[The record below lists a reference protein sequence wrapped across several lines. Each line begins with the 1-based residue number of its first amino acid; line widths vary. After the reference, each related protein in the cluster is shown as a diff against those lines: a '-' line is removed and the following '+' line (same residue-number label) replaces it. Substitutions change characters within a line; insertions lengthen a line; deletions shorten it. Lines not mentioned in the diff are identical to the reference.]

1 MNTMLSIIIALS
13 FGGAATLA
21 IWLLVEAADAV
32 LRKKR
37 DGKDDDA
44 EIIERAS
51 RSANIRAAHA
61 ACPILG
67 IGLWTQ
73 SRHFRINRKRI
84 KT

>member
-37 DGKDDDA
+37 DGKDDDGDLD
-44 EIIERAS
+44 
-51 RSANIRAAHA
+51 
-61 ACPILG
+61 LG
-67 IGLWTQ
+67 FGI
-73 SRHFRINRKRI
+73 
-84 KT
+84 

>member
-37 DGKDDDA
+37 DDKDDDGD
-44 EIIERAS
+44 
-51 RSANIRAAHA
+51 
-61 ACPILG
+61 LG
-67 IGLWTQ
+67 FGI
-73 SRHFRINRKRI
+73 
-84 KT
+84 